1 MCAPWWISCANSRC
15 SVKHKALI
23 IGGGIS
29 GLSAAYY
36 LSKAGIR
43 PTLLERKSRP
53 GGVIQT
59 SVQQGCVL
67 EEGPDGFLGA
77 KPWAMNL
84 IRELGLADQ
93 VIGSNDHSRI
103 TYIVKNG
110 KLVRMPAGLMM
121 MVPTKILPIAMTP
134 LLSWNAKVRMGLELL
149 RRPKGPQP
157 DRSVYDFLL
166 DHYGQESIDYLADP
180 LLAGVY
186 GGDPREMSVNSVLAR
201 FVDLE
206 TKYGSLTRGAIAQR
220 SPKVASPAPF
230 LQTLK
235 GGLGQLIEALRPSAD
250 VIHTNA
256 ESLEQIS
263 DGFRVRAEGDWLEA
277 EHVVIATP
285 AQDGAQLL
293 AASEPELSRLLACIP
308 YTTSITLALGYRKAT
323 FDHPLNGHGF
333 LVPKKERKYI
343 FGCTWV
349 GNKFNHRVPAD
360 MVVLRCFL
368 GGGAMPLSDEALVG
382 AARTELRGFMNLEA
396 EPVFQLVAR
405 WPNSMA
411 QYTVGHEKRVARIE
425 EIVRAIPGL
434 YLAGNAYHGIGVPD
448 CVRMGQEAA
457 TRIIAGYAPA
467 GHEPAGYK
475 PALRP
480 A

>member
-1 MCAPWWISCANSRC
+1 VPK
-15 SVKHKALI
+15 VLI

-43 PTLLERKSRP
+43 PTLLERRP
-53 GGVIQT
+53 RVGGVIQS

-67 EEGPDGFLGA
+67 EEGPDGYMAA

-93 VIGSNDHSRI
+93 VIGSNDHTRI

-110 KLVRMPAGLMM
+110 KLVRMPEGLQM
-121 MVPTKILPIAMTP
+121 MVPTKILPLAETR
-134 LLSWNAKVRMGLELL
+134 LLSWGAKIRMGLEIF
-149 RRPKGPQP
+149 RQPHGPQP
-157 DRSVYDFLL
+157 DRSVYEFLL
-166 DHYGQESIDYLADP
+166 DHYGQESIDYLAEP

-201 FVDLE
+201 FVE
-206 TKYGSLTRGAIAQR
+206 IEAKYGSLTRGVLA
-220 SPKVASPAPF
+220 APRPQNPGGSF

-235 GGLGQLIEALRPSAD
+235 GGLGQLIQALRPSAD
-250 VIHTNA
+250 VVHADVETI
-256 ESLEQIS
+256 EQTP
-263 DGFRVRAEGDWLEA
+263 GAFRVRAGGDWLEA
-277 EHVVIATP
+277 EHVVVATP
-285 AQDGAQLL
+285 AHDAANLL
-293 AASEPELSRLLACIP
+293 GLLEPELARLLAGIP
-308 YTTSITLALGYRKAT
+308 YTSSITLALGYRKNT
-323 FDHPLNGHGF
+323 FDHPIQGHGF

-349 GNKFNHRVPAD
+349 GNKFDYRVPAD

-368 GGGAMPLSDEALVG
+368 GGDAMPLSDEALVDG
-382 AARTELRGFMNLEA
+382 ARSDLHSIMGLEA
-396 EPVFQLVAR
+396 EPVFHNIAR

-411 QYTVGHEKRVARIE
+411 QYTVGHEKRVKRIE
-425 EIVRAIPGL
+425 ELARAIPGL
-434 YLAGNAYHGIGVPD
+434 YLAGNAYHGIGIPD

-457 TRIIAGYAPA
+457 TKISAA
-467 GHEPAGYK
+467 YK
-475 PALRP
+475 QQPLP
-480 A
+480 V

>member
-36 LSKAGIR
+36 LSKAGLR
-43 PTLLERKSRP
+43 PTLLERGPRI
-53 GGVIQT
+53 GGVLQT
-59 SVQQGCVL
+59 SLVQGCVL

-77 KPWAMNL
+77 KPWALQL

-103 TYIVKNG
+103 AYIVKNG
-110 KLVRMPAGLMM
+110 KLVRLPKGLMM
-121 MVPTKILPIAMTP
+121 MVPTKFLPIAGTP
-134 LLSWNAKVRMGLELL
+134 LLSWTAKIRMGLELL

-186 GGDPREMSVNSVLAR
+186 GGDPREMSVNSVLPR

-206 TKYGSLTRGAIAQR
+206 TKYGSLTRGAIAEP
-220 SPKVASPAPF
+220 SPKAAGASPF

-235 GGLGQLIEALRPSAD
+235 GGLGQLATALRPSAD
-250 VIHTNA
+250 IIHANA
-256 ESLEQIS
+256 ETLEQTS
-263 DGFRVRAEGDWLEA
+263 AGFRVRVDGDWLEA
-277 EHVVIATP
+277 EHVVLATP
-285 AQDGAQLL
+285 AYDGAQLL
-293 AASEPELSRLLACIP
+293 ADSEPELSRLLSSIP
-308 YTTSITLALGYRKAT
+308 YATSITLALGYRKAAIQ
-323 FDHPLNGHGF
+323 HPMKGHGF

-349 GNKFNHRVPAD
+349 GNKFHYRVPD
-360 MVVLRCFL
+360 NMVVLRCFL
-368 GGGAMPLSDEALVG
+368 GAGAMPLSDEALVD
-382 AARTELRGFMNLEA
+382 AARAELREIMNVEA
-396 EPVFQLVAR
+396 EPVFHNIAR
-405 WPNSMA
+405 WPGSMA
-411 QYTVGHEKRVARIE
+411 QYTVGHQQRVGRME
-425 EIVRAIPGL
+425 EIARAIPGFH
-434 YLAGNAYHGIGVPD
+434 LAGNAYHGVGIPD

-457 TRIIAGYAPA
+457 TAIIS
-467 GHEPAGYK
+467 GYK
-475 PALRP
+475 RELQPA
-480 A
+480 

>member
-1 MCAPWWISCANSRC
+1 VR
-15 SVKHKALI
+15 HKALI

-43 PTLLERKSRP
+43 PTLLERKPRL

-59 SVQQGCVL
+59 SVVKGCVL

-103 TYIVKNG
+103 TYIVKKG
-110 KLVRMPAGLMM
+110 KLVRMPEGLMM
-121 MVPTKILPIAMTP
+121 MAPTKIMPIVRTP
-134 LLSWNAKVRMGLELL
+134 LLGWGAKIRMGLDLL

-157 DRSVYDFLL
+157 DRSVHDFLL
-166 DHYGQESIDYLADP
+166 DHYGQECIDYLAEP

-206 TKYGSLTRGAIAQR
+206 TRYGSLTRGALAQPR
-220 SPKVASPAPF
+220 PKGGGSF

-235 GGLGQLIEALRPSAD
+235 GGLGRLIEVLRPSAD
-250 VIHTNA
+250 VIHA
-256 ESLEQIS
+256 EAEALQQIS
-263 DGFRVRAEGDWLEA
+263 DGFRVRVKGDWLEGD
-277 EHVVIATP
+277 HVVLATP
-285 AQDGAQLL
+285 AHEALAGPLNPELGGLL
-293 AASEPELSRLLACIP
+293 AGIP

-349 GNKFNHRVPAD
+349 GNKFDYRVPDD
-360 MVVLRCFL
+360 MVLLRCFL
-368 GGGAMPLSDEALVG
+368 GADAMPLSDQALVD
-382 AARTELRGFMNLEA
+382 AARSEIRSIMGLEA
-396 EPVFQLVAR
+396 EPIFHNIAR

-425 EIVRAIPGL
+425 ELVARTPGL
-434 YLAGNAYHGIGVPD
+434 HLAGNAYHGIGIPD

-457 TRIIAGYAPA
+457 TRIVGQFESRRFVTHGEA
-467 GHEPAGYK
+467 
-475 PALRP
+475 R
-480 A
+480 

>member
-1 MCAPWWISCANSRC
+1 VR
-15 SVKHKALI
+15 HKTLI

-43 PTLLERKSRP
+43 PTLLERKPRV

-67 EEGPDGFLGA
+67 EEGPDGFMAA

-93 VIGSNDHSRI
+93 VIGSNDHSRV
-103 TYIVKNG
+103 TYIVRNG
-110 KLVRMPAGLMM
+110 KLIPMPEGLMM
-121 MVPTKILPIAMTP
+121 MVPTKILPLVETR
-134 LLSWNAKVRMGLELL
+134 LLSWGAKIRMGLEIF
-149 RRPKGPQP
+149 RQPRGPQP
-157 DRSVYDFLL
+157 DRSVYEFLL
-166 DHYGQESIDYLADP
+166 DHYGEESIDYLAEP

-201 FVDLE
+201 FVE
-206 TKYGSLTRGAIAQR
+206 IEAKYGSLTRGVLAAHR
-220 SPKVASPAPF
+220 PPSPGGSF

-235 GGLGQLIEALRPSAD
+235 SGLGQLVDALRPSAEIVQAD
-250 VIHTNA
+250 V
-256 ESLEQIS
+256 QIVERAPE
-263 DGFRVRAEGDWLEA
+263 GFRVRADGQWLEA
-277 EHVVIATP
+277 EHVVVATP
-285 AQDGAQLL
+285 AGDAARFLEGTQPELTSLL
-293 AASEPELSRLLACIP
+293 AGIP

-323 FDHPLNGHGF
+323 FDHPLIGHGF

-349 GNKFNHRVPAD
+349 GNKFDHRVPAN

-368 GGGAMPLSDEALVG
+368 GAEAMPLTDEALVD
-382 AARTELRGFMNLEA
+382 AARSDLHSIMGLEA
-396 EPVFQLVAR
+396 EPVFHNIAR

-425 EIVRAIPGL
+425 ELVRAIPGL
-434 YLAGNAYHGIGVPD
+434 YLAGNAYHGIGIPD

-457 TRIIAGYAPA
+457 TKIISAYRLEPQPA
-467 GHEPAGYK
+467 
-475 PALRP
+475 
-480 A
+480 

>member
-1 MCAPWWISCANSRC
+1 VRQ
-15 SVKHKALI
+15 KALI

-43 PTLLERKSRP
+43 PTLLERKPRL

-59 SVQQGCVL
+59 AVLQGCVL

-103 TYIVKNG
+103 TYIVKKG
-110 KLVRMPAGLMM
+110 KLVRMPEGLMM
-121 MVPTKILPIAMTP
+121 MVPTRIMPIVQTP
-134 LLSWNAKVRMGLELL
+134 LLGWGTKIRMGLELL
-149 RRPKGPQP
+149 RRPQGPQP
-157 DRSVYDFLL
+157 DRSVHDFLL
-166 DHYGQESIDYLADP
+166 DHYGQECIDYLAEP

-186 GGDPREMSVNSVLAR
+186 GGDPRQMSVNSVLGR
-201 FVDLE
+201 FVE
-206 TKYGSLTRGAIAQR
+206 IESKYGSLTRG
-220 SPKVASPAPF
+220 VLASPRPKGAAASPF

-235 GGLGQLIEALRPSAD
+235 GGLGQLVRAVNDALHPSAD
-250 VIHTNA
+250 VVHASA
-256 ESLEQIS
+256 ETVEQTS
-263 DGFRVRAEGDWLEA
+263 AGFRVRADGDWLEA
-277 EHVVIATP
+277 DHVALAAP
-285 AQDGAQLL
+285 AHDAAQLL
-293 AASEPELSRLLACIP
+293 ADSRPELSRLLAGIP
-308 YTTSITLALGYRKAT
+308 YTTSITLALGYRKA
-323 FDHPLNGHGF
+323 DIHHPLNGHGF

-349 GNKFNHRVPAD
+349 GNKFNYRVPDD

-368 GGGAMPLSDEALVG
+368 GDDAMPLSDEALG
-382 AARTELRGFMNLEA
+382 DAARAELRGIMNIDA
-396 EPVFQLVAR
+396 EPVFHNIAR

-434 YLAGNAYHGIGVPD
+434 YLAGNAYHGIGIPD

-457 TRIIAGYAPA
+457 TAIIS
-467 GHEPAGYK
+467 GYK
-475 PALRP
+475 RELLPA
-480 A
+480 